1 MKDLL
6 FIITSRGVGG
16 LEKRFATLY
25 EYYSLKNSTEYKITF
40 LVSRAQ
46 ANLLDNYKGRLIND
60 NLKLIKFGLP
70 SVRLRHNRLIERALR
85 YTDYALLILTLVFR
99 LPVRKGY
106 CAHFVTSSSL
116 YFRHLI
122 RSKTKVFSFVHSHNA
137 EKRVNSPG
145 FRKIVFENFKIDCL
159 SSAIRDQI
167 RSLIKID
174 RSNLYISPCSFVDY
188 SKTSIGIKKKR
199 ITFVGR
205 FVPGKGLSLL
215 LPVLP
220 IICQKHKNI
229 EIFILGHGVKQKCM
243 ERFINKEN
251 LAEYITLGFCK
262 SPTNILKES
271 LIYLSLQ
278 EKENYPSQALIEA
291 MACGNAIIATNV
303 GLTNKIVSNDT
314 GLLIERSIEQL
325 SDAIDYLLTNKHKSI
340 EFGKNA
346 RNKVMKEH
354 RVDRFSNYLLHEL
367 YP

>member
-1 MKDLL
+1 M
-6 FIITSRGVGG
+6 
-16 LEKRFATLY
+16 
-25 EYYSLKNSTEYKITF
+25 
-40 LVSRAQ
+40 
-46 ANLLDNYKGRLIND
+46 
-60 NLKLIKFGLP
+60 
-70 SVRLRHNRLIERALR
+70 
-85 YTDYALLILTLVFR
+85 
-99 LPVRKGY
+99 
-106 CAHFVTSSSL
+106 
-116 YFRHLI
+116 
-122 RSKTKVFSFVHSHNA
+122 FSFVHSHNA

-262 SPTNILKES
+262 SPIEILIES
-271 LIYLSLQ
+271 LIFLSLQ

-303 GLTNKIVSNDT
+303 GSTNKIVSNDT
-314 GLLIERSIEQL
+314 GLLIERSMEQL
-325 SDAIDYLLTNKHKSI
+325 FDAIDYLLTNKHKSI
-340 EFGKNA
+340 EFGMNA

-354 RVDRFSNYLLHEL
+354 RIDKFSNYLLHEL